1 MAPVNIVHLPN
12 GQNLTVTPVFG
23 GLFFKSSDIATH
35 SPFPPGW
42 TIVLNSEDELNAGE
56 QELQQQD
63 EEEQYPP
70 RNVHRF
76 KKPTL
81 NGDHLYISSI
91 SNPSS
96 NEYKPAA
103 SPTRQIAMM
112 LWATLYW
119 YFHQPEPILQVTN
132 ALSKNTAD
140 AGKPKGE
147 WRININ
153 REGVFKGK
161 VVLPSWSAWGS

>member
-1 MAPVNIVHLPN
+1 MALVNMVHLPN
-12 GQNLTVTPVFG
+12 GQNLTVTPVYG
-23 GLFFKSSDIATH
+23 GLFFKASDLLTH

-42 TIVLNSEDELNAGE
+42 TIVLNSEDELAADE
-56 QELQQQD
+56 QEQQLQD
-63 EEEQYPP
+63 EEELFPP

-76 KKPTL
+76 KRPTL

-96 NEYKPAA
+96 TEFKPAA

-119 YFHQPEPILQVTN
+119 
-132 ALSKNTAD
+132 
-140 AGKPKGE
+140 
-147 WRININ
+147 
-153 REGVFKGK
+153 
-161 VVLPSWSAWGS
+161 